1 MAETIEIL
9 LEDVVVLIFIFYIY
23 IFYEE
28 LSTESAQVFYLWKVF
43 FRG

>member
-9 LEDVVVLIFIFYIY
+9 LEDVVVLIFFFFF